1 VATIQIIDDEP
12 GIRKLLGIVLK
23 GDGHTVIEA
32 ATGPEGVAVYDAYRP
47 DLILCDVVMPDMDG
61 IAVLQQI
68 KTLNPSAPVVMITGH
83 RSTEQAIRAMSLGA
97 SEYLMK
103 PLDTQRT
110 IRLIRQILES
120 LDSQETEDEQSERGN
135 GLALIGKT
143 DAMYEVFKL
152 IGRVAGQPS
161 TVLILG
167 ESGTG
172 KELVA
177 RAIHSYSPRHAGP
190 FVALN
195 CAAIPESLLESELF
209 GHERGAFTGADSR
222 QPGRFELADSGTL
235 FLDEIGDMSPV
246 TQAKLLRVLQD
257 QEFYRLG
264 GRQPIR
270 TTARILAATNRNLRA
285 DVASGRFREDLF
297 YRLSGVVVQLPP
309 LRERRDDIPLLV
321 EYFLRR
327 SARSLGRSV
336 RGLAPDALEM
346 LLDYRWP
353 GNVRELANVIQQ
365 AVLQTPGPT
374 ILPVQFADLIPLSSP
389 SVPKTRSSTTA
400 LFDPEV
406 VRAHVIARLAEND
419 QQILEPLVTAYE
431 RAVITAV
438 LEQCQ
443 GNVSLAAKYLGIHRV
458 TLKSKLPETPTTD
471 L

>member
-1 VATIQIIDDEP
+1 MATIQIIDDEP

>member
-1 VATIQIIDDEP
+1 
-12 GIRKLLGIVLK
+12 
-23 GDGHTVIEA
+23 
-32 ATGPEGVAVYDAYRP
+32 
-47 DLILCDVVMPDMDG
+47 MPDMDG